1 MVYEVYQV
9 EGGFLYKITELS
21 VTNRAMGVYD
31 QGSNITSLPMD
42 SSRKRK
48 SRSRRDGSKSVA
60 ETLAKWKEY
69 NEYLESS
76 KGESKPTRRAPAK
89 GSKKGCM
96 KGKGG
101 PDNSRCNYRGV
112 RQRTWGKWV
121 AEIREPNR
129 GSRLWLGT
137 FATAY
142 EAALAY
148 DEAARA
154 MYGACARLNF
164 PHISDHT
171 SCKESL
177 KDFSPATTL
186 SSSSVATPAGSDTT
200 TMSNHSEVCA
210 AEDVKT
216 THQPTKIKDVDDVR
230 LEADEVASANI
241 KVKSEPKDGSVD
253 LTDHECGGC
262 QFVKPQEPGIRRD
275 GNDESKDLM
284 DYSWLEGNG
293 LDGDYLQNFS
303 MDEMFDV
310 DELLGAMDKN
320 PIGDSETFGCG
331 QMGHAGDGNLKS
343 EMPLSFSYE
352 LQNPDAKLLG
362 SLHHM
367 EQTPSDVD
375 YGFDFLKIEEP
386 ENNSS
391 REDEPQF
398 LDFRLPDL

>member
-1 MVYEVYQV
+1 
-9 EGGFLYKITELS
+9 
-21 VTNRAMGVYD
+21 MGVYD
-31 QGSNITSLPMD
+31 QGSNITALPLD

-69 NEYLESS
+69 NEHLESS
-76 KGESKPTRRAPAK
+76 KGGGKPTRRAPAK

-101 PDNSRCNYRGV
+101 PDNSICNYRGV

-137 FATAY
+137 FATAC

-154 MYGACARLNF
+154 MYGPCARLNF
-164 PHISDHT
+164 PNISDYT

-177 KDFSPATTL
+177 KVSSPATTF
-186 SSSSVATPAGSDTT
+186 SSSSVATLAGSETT
-200 TMSNHSEVCA
+200 SMSNHSEVCA

-216 THQPTKIKDVDDVR
+216 RHQPTKIDDMDNIH
-230 LEADEVASANI
+230 LEADEVASANM
-241 KVKSEPKDGSVD
+241 KVKSEPKDEPVD
-253 LTDHECGGC
+253 LTDHGC
-262 QFVKPQEPGIRRD
+262 RGFEIVQPEEHVIKRD
-275 GNDESKDLM
+275 ENDESRDQM
-284 DYSWLEGNG
+284 DYSWLEGDD
-293 LDGDYLQNFS
+293 LEGDCLQHFP

-320 PIGDSETFGCG
+320 PIDDYETFGYG
-331 QMGHAGDGNLKS
+331 QMGDAGDGNLES
-343 EMPLSFSYE
+343 EMPSSFSYE

-362 SLHHM
+362 SLPHM
-367 EQTPSDVD
+367 EQTPSYVD

-386 ENNSS
+386 ENNNG
-391 REDEPQF
+391 RGDERQF
-398 LDFRLPDL
+398 LDFGLPDL

>member
-1 MVYEVYQV
+1 
-9 EGGFLYKITELS
+9 
-21 VTNRAMGVYD
+21 MGAYD
-31 QGSNITSLPMD
+31 QGSNITSLPLD

-69 NEYLESS
+69 NLHLETS

-137 FATAY
+137 FSTAS

-154 MYGACARLNF
+154 MYGPSARLNF
-164 PHISDHT
+164 PHISDYS

-177 KDFSPATTL
+177 KETSPGTTL
-186 SSSSVATPAGSDTT
+186 SSSSVTTPAGSDTT
-200 TMSNHSEVCA
+200 TISNHSEVCA
-210 AEDVKT
+210 AEDVKIKL
-216 THQPTKIKDVDDVR
+216 QPTNIIERDKDDNAHH
-230 LEADEVASANI
+230 EADEVASAI
-241 KVKSEPKDGSVD
+241 VKVKSEPTEEPVDLMDQEGRDSEIVRPEANEIKKDDQLKDGSED
-253 LTDHECGGC
+253 
-262 QFVKPQEPGIRRD
+262 Q
-275 GNDESKDLM
+275 M
-284 DYSWLEGNG
+284 DYSWLDCNDSE
-293 LDGDYLQNFS
+293 GDYLQNFS

-310 DELLGAMDKN
+310 EELLGAIDN
-320 PIGDSETFGCG
+320 QPIGDSETFSFG
-331 QMGHAGDGNLKS
+331 QMDLPGEGNLKS
-343 EMPLSFSYE
+343 EIPSSLSYQLE
-352 LQNPDAKLLG
+352 NPDAKLLG

-367 EQTPSDVD
+367 EQAPSDVD

-386 ENNSS
+386 KDFSVGGE
-391 REDEPQF
+391 EQQF
-398 LDFRLPDL
+398 LDFGLSDL

>member
-1 MVYEVYQV
+1 
-9 EGGFLYKITELS
+9 
-21 VTNRAMGVYD
+21 MGVYD
-31 QGSNITSLPMD
+31 QGSNIASLPLD

-48 SRSRRDGSKSVA
+48 SRSRRDVSKSVA

-154 MYGACARLNF
+154 MYGPCACLNF
-164 PHISDHT
+164 PHISDYT

-177 KDFSPATTL
+177 KDSSPATTL
-186 SSSSVATPAGSDTT
+186 SSSSAATPSGSDTT
-200 TMSNHSEVCA
+200 TISNHSEVCA

-216 THQPTKIKDVDDVR
+216 RHQPTKINDMDNVH
-230 LEADEVASANI
+230 LESDEVASANI
-241 KVKSEPKDGSVD
+241 KVKSEPKDEPVD
-253 LTDHECGGC
+253 LADHGC
-262 QFVKPQEPGIRRD
+262 KPQESDIKKD
-275 GNDESKDLM
+275 GSDESKDQM
-284 DYSWLEGNG
+284 DYSWHEGSDLE
-293 LDGDYLQNFS
+293 GDYLQNFS

-310 DELLGAMDKN
+310 DELVGAMDKN
-320 PIGDSETFGCG
+320 PIGDYETFGFG

-343 EMPLSFSYE
+343 EMLSSFSYE

-367 EQTPSDVD
+367 EQAPSDVD
-375 YGFDFLKIEEP
+375 YGFDFLKTEEP
-386 ENNSS
+386 ENNNG
-391 REDEPQF
+391 RGDEQQF
-398 LDFRLPDL
+398 LDFELPDL

>member
-1 MVYEVYQV
+1 
-9 EGGFLYKITELS
+9 
-21 VTNRAMGVYD
+21 MGVYD
-31 QGSNITSLPMD
+31 QGSNIASLPLD

-96 KGKGG
+96 RGKGG

-137 FATAY
+137 FGTAY

-154 MYGACARLNF
+154 MYGPCARLNF
-164 PHISDHT
+164 PHVSDYT

-177 KDFSPATTL
+177 KNSSSATTL

-200 TMSNHSEVCA
+200 TISNHSEVCA

-216 THQPTKIKDVDDVR
+216 RHQPSKINDMDNVY

-241 KVKSEPKDGSVD
+241 KVKSEPKDEPFD
-253 LTDHECGGC
+253 LTDQECRGC
-262 QFVKPQEPGIRRD
+262 QIAKPQEHETIKDGI
-275 GNDESKDLM
+275 DESNEQM
-284 DYSWLEGNG
+284 DYSWLEGNE
-293 LDGDYLQNFS
+293 LEGDCLQNFS

-320 PIGDSETFGCG
+320 PIGDYETFDFG
-331 QMGHAGDGNLKS
+331 QMGRTGDGSLES
-343 EMPLSFSYE
+343 EMPSSFSYE
-352 LQNPDAKLLG
+352 LENPDAKLLG

-386 ENNSS
+386 ENNDD
-391 REDEPQF
+391 RGDEQQF
-398 LDFRLPDL
+398 LDFGLPDM